1 MYHLYCDKR
10 KGYEEM
16 DKRIIAKELYRIAK
30 ELMAYDNQRHLD
42 VQDDIWAIELAQSSM
57 SLLYNY
63 LSTHLDGTNRNPWKD
78 SELTNS
84 RNEIKDCINKAKGKE
99 VKKLLDDILKSY
111 MKIKNEKQSMQEGI
125 ERIKKIAPKT
135 NELLKKYRDEE
146 KRLQNEWKKSNQ
158 KKN

>member
-1 MYHLYCDKR
+1 M
-10 KGYEEM
+10 
-16 DKRIIAKELYRIAK
+16 
-30 ELMAYDNQRHLD
+30 
-42 VQDDIWAIELAQSSM
+42 
-57 SLLYNY
+57 
-63 LSTHLDGTNRNPWKD
+63 
-78 SELTNS
+78 TNS